1 MKKIIFVMLFIFSC
15 GCFGVVNYAAE
26 QDGANHTNTEH
37 TAEKDGNE
45 EENDTEKG
53 FDPLE
58 ALQNIVPVLCGI
70 FVVHRYLTEGEGK
83 ILRKKKFI
91 K

>member
-1 MKKIIFVMLFIFSC
+1 MKKIIFVMLVIYFC
-15 GCFGVVNYAAE
+15 GYFGVVNYASE
-26 QDGANHTNTEH
+26 KNGANHTNAEH
-37 TAEKDGNE
+37 AAETDGNE
-45 EENDTEKG
+45 GENNTEEG
-53 FDPLE
+53 VDPLE